1 MTARLRTAALAVAAA
16 AGLLVAPIALASS
29 AAAAPVPSQAKILFF
44 SNDAY
49 TDPLEED
56 ATQIAALTE
65 TGATVTA
72 FDGGDGTGAAWSA
85 ALAGKDALVI
95 PESGSIYLSPALDAD
110 AANVLYDFVFNG
122 GRLILPTDYQAPLLS
137 FLTDVDYT
145 SSWSTNNS
153 SETGILQVADP
164 ALPAT
169 VTYSDATYPVVNFAT
184 WTPELLAPLTP
195 LYVNEAGTQL
205 FAGQWT
211 VGAGKVSVLAYD
223 WYPGE
228 EAVDIAGRA
237 LWNQLLQALTNVPVP
252 ALAATGSEAPVAPV
266 AAAFGLLLL
275 GAVGI
280 FAARARREVRA

>member
-1 MTARLRTAALAVAAA
+1 VAAA

-44 SNDAY
+44 SDGDY

-56 ATQIAALTE
+56 PAEIAALTE

-95 PESGSIYLSPALDAD
+95 PESSSIYLSPVLDAD

-122 GRLILPTDYQAPLLS
+122 GRLILPTTYQAPLLS
-137 FLTDVDYT
+137 FLTGLDYA
-145 SSWSTNNS
+145 SSWSTTNS
-153 SETGILQVADP
+153 SQVGILQVDDP

-169 VTYSDATYPVVNFAT
+169 VTYSDATYPVVNYDE
-184 WTPELLAPLTP
+184 WSPELLAPLTP
-195 LYVNEAGTQL
+195 LYVNEANTLL

-211 VGAGKVSVLAYD
+211 VGTGTISVLAYD

-228 EAVDIAGRA
+228 EPEDIAGRA

-252 ALAATGSEAPVAPV
+252 ALAATGSEAPVAPA

-280 FAARARREVRA
+280 FAVRARREVRA